1 LAQPPNETRRRVR
14 HEAEANRAAERTLA
28 ARDESDGR
36 EATVLARRGEIIDWS
51 LAILTAVAI
60 GFVLYAARLLLMP
73 IVTAFVIG
81 VMVSPAAGFLERYRV
96 PRPVAAALIVCATAG
111 LVATLIAV
119 ISSPLAEW
127 TSRLPDLGPVLK
139 QKLHFFDG
147 PIEYWGRLET
157 MLGVQPDHASASTLP
172 LPSLDW
178 VQTTFAF
185 VSPTLTEFLLF
196 LAVLLLFVASWPDLR
211 RGLVLTFATHESRLT
226 ALKIM
231 NEIEA
236 RLAGYLAT
244 VTSINLGLGVVVA
257 ITCAVSSMPNP
268 IGLGVLAATLNFIP
282 IIGPIVMF
290 VALLVVGVVT
300 APTLSAGLLAAGG
313 FAIIAGIEG
322 HFVTPAIIGRRL
334 SLNGLAV
341 LLSLAFWSWLWGPMG
356 AFLSSPLLI
365 VGLILK
371 EHLVSD
377 DAA

>member
-1 LAQPPNETRRRVR
+1 VVTQFVNEPRRRVR
-14 HEAEANRAAERTLA
+14 QN
-28 ARDESDGR
+28 R
-36 EATVLARRGEIIDWS
+36 EAAADLPAGPEEAFFENHSDLVVWS
-51 LAILTAVAI
+51 LAILTTIAV

-73 IVTAFVIG
+73 VVTAFVIG
-81 VMVSPAAGFLERYRV
+81 VMVSPAARFLERYRV
-96 PRPVAAALIVCATAG
+96 PRTLAAILIVCFTAG
-111 LVATLIAV
+111 LVALLIAA
-119 ISSPLAEW
+119 ISAPVAEW
-127 TSRLPDLGPVLK
+127 TGRLPELGPALK
-139 QKLHFFDG
+139 GKLHIFDG
-147 PIEYWGRLET
+147 VIDYWRRLQEV
-157 MLGVQPDHASASTLP
+157 MGVQPDHAAPTLP

-196 LAVLLLFVASWPDLR
+196 LAILLLFIASWPDLR

-236 RLAGYLAT
+236 RLAGYLAIVT
-244 VTSINLGLGVVVA
+244 VINLGVGVCVA
-257 ITCAVSSMPNP
+257 VACAVTAMPNP
-268 IGLGVLAATLNFIP
+268 IGLGVLATTLNFIP

-300 APTLSAGLLAAGG
+300 APTLGAGLLAAGIFVLITG
-313 FAIIAGIEG
+313 LEG

-371 EHLVSD
+371 DHLVSD
-377 DAA
+377 DRT